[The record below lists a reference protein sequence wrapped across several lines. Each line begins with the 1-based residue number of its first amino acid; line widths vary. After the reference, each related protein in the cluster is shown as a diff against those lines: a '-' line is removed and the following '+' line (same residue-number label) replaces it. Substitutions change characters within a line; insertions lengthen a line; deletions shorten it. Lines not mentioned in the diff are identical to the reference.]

1 MICTGWIAG
10 ANVILGISVVLKEEA
25 TRIRQSEDIK
35 KKRDNRKLWT
45 QLPDRPIQQQRQH
58 VLW

>member
-1 MICTGWIAG
+1 M
-10 ANVILGISVVLKEEA
+10 ILGISVVLKEEA